1 MINDNFKENWLKI
14 VKFNSKLN
22 LIEDPRQLKEFIR
35 IPLTSIKID
44 AFLLYHLFELLYPR
58 FVNDQ
63 QNILDIIV
71 SDFEIENIVFGIY
84 LYDTPKLGIH
94 SSIKAL
100 PKDSIKITQEELSDN
115 AKLFDRLQ
123 AFFLKEHGIK
133 VSCMRIIRKRGIDL
147 INSHCEKLNKV
158 STFELIISL
167 LDLLQISLERELF
180 SIYPEPNFLRFFKE
194 SINILNRVQISKI
207 FLFLY
212 SLMPSF
218 NTLFIMNSTSL
229 PIALKIKKEDIG
241 APNSELDI
249 KLFLLESNKY
259 NLKNINQVADFK
271 LLQSDFNVDNVVT
284 INQNPLLL
292 FCSELFE
299 AKIPPD
305 KEKLKLLLQKVLYG
319 IRSYDLNWST
329 FPKPKINNFLL
340 RFLIRLFGINLN
352 LKKLSH
358 WAISEFLFNLVAM
371 YIGLNAKILVILTDK
386 SKNNPKE
393 TSNELILLKIE
404 YGVIKKIEYLNNPDL
419 ITRINQQ
426 SLESIKLIISEQFGF
441 ISNVLMLDKQLIK
454 KIIKVFIVE
463 FQKIS
468 IGPLLKILK
477 MMRKP
482 QYFRLSPEIPPYTLL
497 KKKGVISF
505 LRSLLSIV
513 IDKHDF

>member
-1 MINDNFKENWLKI
+1 
-14 VKFNSKLN
+14 
-22 LIEDPRQLKEFIR
+22 
-35 IPLTSIKID
+35 
-44 AFLLYHLFELLYPR
+44 
-58 FVNDQ
+58 
-63 QNILDIIV
+63 
-71 SDFEIENIVFGIY
+71 
-84 LYDTPKLGIH
+84 
-94 SSIKAL
+94 
-100 PKDSIKITQEELSDN
+100 
-115 AKLFDRLQ
+115 
-123 AFFLKEHGIK
+123 
-133 VSCMRIIRKRGIDL
+133 
-147 INSHCEKLNKV
+147 
-158 STFELIISL
+158 
-167 LDLLQISLERELF
+167 
-180 SIYPEPNFLRFFKE
+180 
-194 SINILNRVQISKI
+194 
-207 FLFLY
+207 
-212 SLMPSF
+212 
-218 NTLFIMNSTSL
+218 MNSTSL